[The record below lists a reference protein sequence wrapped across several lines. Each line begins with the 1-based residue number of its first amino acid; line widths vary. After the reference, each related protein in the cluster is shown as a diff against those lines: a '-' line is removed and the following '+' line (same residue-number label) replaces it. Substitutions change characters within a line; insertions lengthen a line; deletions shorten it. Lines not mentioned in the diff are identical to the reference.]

1 MDIFVEQQQ
10 PLVSV
15 YDVTLG
21 HLLQFTQTHWA
32 EEVWLLQHLG
42 ERRTLIHE
50 ALKVDAVRHVEDVA
64 CLVRYNL
71 LESNKNAL

>member
-1 MDIFVEQQQ
+1 MDVFVEPQQ

-21 HLLQFTQTHWA
+21 HLLQFTQTHGTQ
-32 EEVWLLQHLG
+32 EVWLLQHLDQG
-42 ERRTLIHE
+42 RTLVHE
-50 ALKVDAVRHVEDVA
+50 ALKVDAVSHVEDVA

-71 LESNKNAL
+71 LK